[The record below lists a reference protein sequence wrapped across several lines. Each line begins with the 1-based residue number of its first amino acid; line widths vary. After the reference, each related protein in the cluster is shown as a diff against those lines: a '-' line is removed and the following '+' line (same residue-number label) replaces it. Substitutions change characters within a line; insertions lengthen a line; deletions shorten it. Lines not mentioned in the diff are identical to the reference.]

1 MSAEAPPPAPPPAPQ
16 EPAAAA
22 RNGPMR
28 GAGRPLVLL
37 AGNPNVGKTTVFN
50 RLAGVRARTGNYPG
64 VTVERRTAPIHLG
77 DGRAELVD
85 LPGTYSLSAHSPEE
99 QIAADAI
106 LRDRPDAVIVVVD
119 ATALARSLY
128 LALQVVETGVPT
140 VVALNMMDEARRA
153 GTGVDRAALEEA
165 LGAPVVELVAAH
177 GEGFDALHAAL
188 EDVASGRRA
197 PEPPELA
204 LDAQTATDVA
214 KVAERAAA
222 ELDAEPRLARA
233 WAIWAL
239 LSLDEEDELREV
251 PPALRARALQV
262 RAAADE
268 AGRDLDAKL
277 VHARYAFVDA
287 LCARALREGEE
298 SRSLTERLDAVLVHP
313 VAGLLIF
320 ALVMYVIFEA
330 LFTWSAPA
338 MEWIEAGVGAVQQ
351 GILASMDPGPFRD
364 LLVEGVV
371 AGVGNVLVFVPQIAF
386 LFLLISFLEDS
397 GYLARV
403 AFVIDRVMKGVGLHG
418 KAFVPLLSGF
428 ACAVPAV
435 MATRTIADRRDRLVT
450 MLALPLMSCSA
461 RLPVYV
467 LITATVFAGAG
478 RVGGVLS
485 AGALALF
492 AMYGLS
498 VLATLGAA
506 AVLRRTALKGP
517 RPTLMLELPPYR
529 MPLAR
534 NLLGTTWGRVRT
546 FLVDAGTI
554 ILALTI
560 VLWALLAYPRSEAIE
575 TRFASLRQEAEAT
588 LVGDALEDR
597 MRALDGEEQAAQL
610 EHSAAGRLGKA
621 MEPALEPLG
630 MDWRLGVGVIGAFAA
645 REVFVST
652 LGMVFGIGG
661 EADEE
666 SVGLRRRL
674 QSATWPD
681 GRPLMT
687 PLAGVALM
695 VFFVLAC
702 QCMSTVAVVRRESG
716 SWRWPILMVGYM
728 TALAYLAAL
737 LVYQVGAALGWG
749 TG

>member
-262 RAAADE
+262 RAAA
-268 AGRDLDAKL
+268 
-277 VHARYAFVDA
+277 
-287 LCARALREGEE
+287 
-298 SRSLTERLDAVLVHP
+298 
-313 VAGLLIF
+313 
-320 ALVMYVIFEA
+320 
-330 LFTWSAPA
+330 
-338 MEWIEAGVGAVQQ
+338 
-351 GILASMDPGPFRD
+351 
-364 LLVEGVV
+364 
-371 AGVGNVLVFVPQIAF
+371 
-386 LFLLISFLEDS
+386 
-397 GYLARV
+397 
-403 AFVIDRVMKGVGLHG
+403 
-418 KAFVPLLSGF
+418 
-428 ACAVPAV
+428 
-435 MATRTIADRRDRLVT
+435 
-450 MLALPLMSCSA
+450 
-461 RLPVYV
+461 
-467 LITATVFAGAG
+467 
-478 RVGGVLS
+478 
-485 AGALALF
+485 
-492 AMYGLS
+492 
-498 VLATLGAA
+498 
-506 AVLRRTALKGP
+506 
-517 RPTLMLELPPYR
+517 
-529 MPLAR
+529 
-534 NLLGTTWGRVRT
+534 
-546 FLVDAGTI
+546 
-554 ILALTI
+554 
-560 VLWALLAYPRSEAIE
+560 
-575 TRFASLRQEAEAT
+575 
-588 LVGDALEDR
+588 
-597 MRALDGEEQAAQL
+597 
-610 EHSAAGRLGKA
+610 
-621 MEPALEPLG
+621 
-630 MDWRLGVGVIGAFAA
+630 
-645 REVFVST
+645 
-652 LGMVFGIGG
+652 
-661 EADEE
+661 
-666 SVGLRRRL
+666 
-674 QSATWPD
+674 
-681 GRPLMT
+681 
-687 PLAGVALM
+687 
-695 VFFVLAC
+695 
-702 QCMSTVAVVRRESG
+702 
-716 SWRWPILMVGYM
+716 
-728 TALAYLAAL
+728 
-737 LVYQVGAALGWG
+737 
-749 TG
+749 